1 MCCGIF
7 KTNKDIPSFDF
18 GSSQLCDFKNQR
30 EVRISTKYG
39 GGGGAKENF
48 KMAISNLGGY
58 PIDPQ

>member
-18 GSSQLCDFKNQR
+18 GSSQLYDFKNQR
-30 EVRISTKYG
+30 EVRISIKYWG
-39 GGGGAKENF
+39 GPKENF
-48 KMAISNLGGY
+48 KWPSATKED